1 MAQELENKNTLRE
14 TADGRQL
21 VYVRYEDGDDEELD
35 IFDIITL
42 CKKGLLILK
51 KYIALLL
58 VFLVIGG
65 VLGFVKS
72 RQNIVTT
79 YTSDAV
85 LFVDLNRE
93 DTEADTVNE
102 SARISMLA
110 NSFAEIVQSD
120 AVLSPIAQKYG
131 LEGNIRDC
139 ISVKTPANTQ
149 VLLVSVTD
157 TSSLGAENRA
167 QSICADI
174 IDAGIASMDS
184 VADYA
189 TIKVISPA
197 TEARQEIDDSSS
209 KSVLSMAAIFLVLA
223 LVIVI
228 VRELGLAYK
237 AHEAAAKNDKKE
249 NS

>member
-14 TADGRQL
+14 TADDRQL
-21 VYVRYEDGDDEELD
+21 VYVRYEDDGDEELD

-72 RQNIVTT
+72 KQSVVKT
-79 YTSDAV
+79 YTSDTV

-93 DTEADTVNE
+93 DTEADATNE
-102 SARISMLA
+102 SARISMLV

-120 AVLSPIAQKYG
+120 AVLSPIAQKYSM
-131 LEGNIRDC
+131 EGSLRDC

-149 VLLVSVTD
+149 ILLVSVTD
-157 TSSLGAENRA
+157 TSSLGEENRA
-167 QSICADI
+167 KSICEDI
-174 IDAGIASMDS
+174 INAGIASMDS

-197 TEARQEIDDSSS
+197 TETRQEINGGSS
-209 KSVLSMAAIFLVLA
+209 KSALSMAAIFLVVA

-237 AHEAAAKNDKKE
+237 AHEAAAKSDKKE

>member
-1 MAQELENKNTLRE
+1 MAQELENKNPLLE
-14 TADGRQL
+14 TADDRQL
-21 VYVRYEDGDDEELD
+21 VYVRYEDDGDEELD

-42 CKKGLLILK
+42 CKKGLLTLK
-51 KYIALLL
+51 KYVALLL

-72 RQNIVTT
+72 KQNIITT

-93 DTEADTVNE
+93 DTGADATSE
-102 SARISMLA
+102 SARISMLV

-120 AVLSPIAQKYG
+120 AVLSHIAQKYG
-131 LEGNIRDC
+131 MDGNLRDC
-139 ISVKTPANTQ
+139 ISVKTPADTQ
-149 VLLVSVTD
+149 ILLVSVTD

-197 TEARQEIDDSSS
+197 TEARQEINGSSS
-209 KSVLSMAAIFLVLA
+209 KSALSMATIFLVLA

-237 AHEAAAKNDKKE
+237 AHEAVAKNGKKE
-249 NS
+249 NG

>member
-51 KYIALLL
+51 KHIALLL

-110 NSFAEIVQSD
+110 NSFAEIV
-120 AVLSPIAQKYG
+120 QKYG

-197 TEARQEIDDSSS
+197 TEARQEIDGSSS

-249 NS
+249 NG

>member
-1 MAQELENKNTLRE
+1 MAQELENKNPLLE
-14 TADGRQL
+14 TADDRQL
-21 VYVRYEDGDDEELD
+21 VYVRYEDDGDEELD

-42 CKKGLLILK
+42 CKKGLLTLK

-72 RQNIVTT
+72 KQNIITT

-93 DTEADTVNE
+93 DTGADTASE
-102 SARISMLA
+102 SARISMLV

-139 ISVKTPANTQ
+139 ISVKTPADTQ
-149 VLLVSVTD
+149 ILLVSVTG
-157 TSSLGAENRA
+157 TSSPGEENRA
-167 QSICADI
+167 QAICADI

-189 TIKVISPA
+189 TVKVISPA
-197 TEARQEIDDSSS
+197 TEARQEMNGSPS
-209 KSVLSMAAIFLVLA
+209 KSALSMATIFLILA

-237 AHEAAAKNDKKE
+237 AHEAAAKNNKKE
-249 NS
+249 NH